1 MTTRR
6 GFLEKA
12 GAFIGG
18 VVATKLVS
26 RDAIPAPKIEP
37 PVTFEPDVSRAI
49 FAFPSIASTST
60 QAVRF
65 SVHTETVRL

>member
-12 GAFIGG
+12 GAFVGG

-26 RDAIPAPKIEP
+26 RDAIPAPKIELP
-37 PVTFEPDVSRAI
+37 TLDDRPFILDPMLSSQDSFGRITSSRTI
-49 FAFPSIASTST
+49 VI
-60 QAVRF
+60 
-65 SVHTETVRL
+65 RL